1 MPWPGEVR
9 QAEGGDADDVA
20 RLAAALAMSFEFSAA
35 RFRENYP
42 ALLAADGACLL
53 LAVSG
58 QQSVGYLLGFLLLFA
73 VLTPAAI
80 ITAVGALKE
89 IRVQP
94 ALRGRWKAWT
104 GIGLAVVAPVL
115 WVSAFLAFAENG
127 TFGIF

>member
-1 MPWPGEVR
+1 MDRGEGAMIPETVTAPSTAAVTSR
-9 QAEGGDADDVA
+9 KANLS
-20 RLAAALAMSFEFSAA
+20 LAIGAAGF
-35 RFRENYP
+35 
-42 ALLAADGACLL
+42 
-53 LAVSG
+53 
-58 QQSVGYLLGFLLLFA
+58 LLGFLLLFA

-104 GIGLAVVAPVL
+104 GIGLAVAAPVV
-115 WVSAFLAFAENG
+115 WVSMFLAIADTG

>member
-1 MPWPGEVR
+1 MRWTGIACDAPGH
-9 QAEGGDADDVA
+9 GDGRRSPPSSSRKADLS
-20 RLAAALAMSFEFSAA
+20 LAFGAAGL
-35 RFRENYP
+35 
-42 ALLAADGACLL
+42 G
-53 LAVSG
+53 
-58 QQSVGYLLGFLLLFA
+58 LGFLLLFA

-80 ITAVGALKE
+80 VTAMGALKE
-89 IRVQP
+89 IRVRP

>member
-1 MPWPGEVR
+1 MDGRSRAPAPGVVTVV
-9 QAEGGDADDVA
+9 DASPRSSHKA
-20 RLAAALAMSFEFSAA
+20 NLSLAIGAAGL
-35 RFRENYP
+35 
-42 ALLAADGACLL
+42 
-53 LAVSG
+53 V
-58 QQSVGYLLGFLLLFA
+58 LGFLLLFA

-80 ITAVGALKE
+80 VTAVGALKE

>member
-1 MPWPGEVR
+1 MDRGEGAMTPGT
-9 QAEGGDADDVA
+9 VA
-20 RLAAALAMSFEFSAA
+20 ASSTA
-35 RFRENYP
+35 
-42 ALLAADGACLL
+42 
-53 LAVSG
+53 AVSSRKASLSLAIG
-58 QQSVGYLLGFLLLFA
+58 AAGFLLGFLLLFA

-104 GIGLAVVAPVL
+104 GIGLAVAAPVL
-115 WVSAFLAFAENG
+115 WVSMFLAIAQNG